1 MLGNQGN
8 DGNEEAES
16 VTKKKT
22 ALFFTP
28 WVRGEDESL
37 GRNIW
42 LTGEAIKQELG
53 GDKPKQ
59 DSGQGVDKEYF

>member
-1 MLGNQGN
+1 MNEEGYVRRLMLGNQGN

-28 WVRGEDESL
+28 
-37 GRNIW
+37 
-42 LTGEAIKQELG
+42 
-53 GDKPKQ
+53 
-59 DSGQGVDKEYF
+59 